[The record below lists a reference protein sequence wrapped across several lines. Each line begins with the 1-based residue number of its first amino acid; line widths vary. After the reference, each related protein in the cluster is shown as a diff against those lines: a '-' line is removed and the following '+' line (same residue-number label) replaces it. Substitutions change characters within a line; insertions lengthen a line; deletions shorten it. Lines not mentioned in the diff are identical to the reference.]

1 MKAFYNEN
9 DPLAAAWLR
18 GLADSGSITEG
29 TVCDES
35 IERISGAALHGFE
48 RVHFFAGIGGWDYAL
63 KLAGWPAGR
72 EVWTGSCPCQPFSG
86 AGKMRGE
93 ADERHLWPEM
103 RRLIGECKPATIFGE
118 QVASKLGREWL
129 DGVFADL
136 EAMGYRVAG
145 ADLCAAG
152 VGAPHIRQ
160 RLYWVADA
168 ELRGRERITK
178 QHSTGILETVDGKG
192 EPREPTGTHSTSTG
206 GVADREC
213 ERLQGFSGD
222 GNRGCEPGRVGSQKT
237 GSAGAGRATGWD
249 GFDII
254 PCYDGKQRRIESG
267 TFPLAHGIPRG
278 VVPDCPVDVAYA
290 LSTGEARK
298 MRLKGYGNAIVPQ
311 VAAAFIRAFR
321 EEA

>member
-103 RRLIGECKPATIFGE
+103 RRLIGECRPATIFGE
-118 QVASKLGREWL
+118 QVASKLGANGSMEYSLTWKQWAIGSREPI
-129 DGVFADL
+129 
-136 EAMGYRVAG
+136 
-145 ADLCAAG
+145 CA
-152 VGAPHIRQ
+152 
-160 RLYWVADA
+160 
-168 ELRGRERITK
+168 LRGSGHRTSDKDYTGWQTPTVEDSARAGSADDYMKYVNHGQTSGCRLRSQAQIAGWPTPNCADVNASRSSTPQAYSKRWMEREN
-178 QHSTGILETVDGKG
+178 H
-192 EPREPTGTHSTSTG
+192 
-206 GVADREC
+206 
-213 ERLQGFSGD
+213 
-222 GNRGCEPGRVGSQKT
+222 GSQ
-237 GSAGAGRATGWD
+237 
-249 GFDII
+249 
-254 PCYDGKQRRIESG
+254 
-267 TFPLAHGIPRG
+267 LAHT
-278 VVPDCPVDVAYA
+278 AQA
-290 LSTGEARK
+290 LVGWPTASARDAG
-298 MRLKGYGNAIVPQ
+298 MRKQPH
-311 VAAAFIRAFR
+311 
-321 EEA
+321 

>member
-103 RRLIGECKPATIFGE
+103 RRLIGECRPATIFGE

-160 RLYWVADA
+160 RLYWVAD
-168 ELRGRERITK
+168 
-178 QHSTGILETVDGKG
+178 
-192 EPREPTGTHSTSTG
+192 
-206 GVADREC
+206 REC

-222 GNRGCEPGRVGSQKT
+222 GNRGREPGRVGSQKT

-278 VVPDCPVDVAYA
+278 VVSDCPVDAAYA